1 MEDDVWSMLYL
12 FSGAKMLRFQK
23 DAGESA
29 GSARRLNV
37 SRGFW
42 GLDGFFLT
50 RRHKGGGFHVDGFT
64 IKGLRIL
71 RDCF

>member
-29 GSARRLNV
+29 GSARN
-37 SRGFW
+37 F
-42 GLDGFFLT
+42 
-50 RRHKGGGFHVDGFT
+50 
-64 IKGLRIL
+64 IL
-71 RDCF
+71 LKKPRFQRQKKELQNDVTL